1 MVQITPAN
9 DNNNEPSP
17 SVTLSESE
25 NKSRARE
32 LTLLDCQLL
41 ALEYDFVKENAP
53 SNGTVQQRADVVG
66 FFKQYGANGLSQ
78 FKKKFGLMKLYPPG
92 EKEVEFYSSTSGG
105 ENDDLTQ
112 NEDFFL
118 KKPISKED
126 IEEAT
131 PIYEENKESFQKL
144 NWKYIKRPGGQAIRP
159 PDWYKLEGAL
169 SQIEKGDND
178 TECPMW
184 TSNGSVDYAGKEQ
197 WEWWTK
203 YKGKSADESKV
214 LFVRVLEMAKRNKK
228 ENFY

>member
-131 PIYEENKESFQKL
+131 PIYEENKQ
-144 NWKYIKRPGGQAIRP
+144 
-159 PDWYKLEGAL
+159 
-169 SQIEKGDND
+169 
-178 TECPMW
+178 
-184 TSNGSVDYAGKEQ
+184 
-197 WEWWTK
+197 
-203 YKGKSADESKV
+203 
-214 LFVRVLEMAKRNKK
+214 
-228 ENFY
+228 